1 VDVPRERFLP
11 PAPWLLSR
19 WLKGYQQPPDAD
31 PVYLYQD
38 VSVAIDPSH
47 YLNIGQ
53 TSFLI
58 GLIARGRPQLGET
71 VVHVGTGTGYYT
83 VGVVHKSST
92 LILQL
97 WARLVDART
106 GRDVFS
112 RNLNFRG
119 DTDEAWQR
127 AETFL
132 AAQIRDASTGWAAT
146 KDPFSIT
153 HLHSAHWRLHTPRR
167 HRAHH
172 NPDER
177 RRFLEAAGQTGL
189 ERRAFCHLGQPDP
202 TGGVAGRG
210 GEHCFHTPIE
220 D

>member
-1 VDVPRERFLP
+1 MDVPRERFLP

-19 WLKGYQQPPDAD
+19 GLKGYQQTPDAD

-38 VSVAIDPSH
+38 VPVAIDPSH
-47 YLNIGQ
+47 YLNIRQ

-71 VVHVGTGTGYYT
+71 VVHVGTGYYT

-97 WARLVDART
+97 WARLVDAHT

-112 RNLNFRG
+112 CNLNFRG

-132 AAQIRDASTGWAAT
+132 AAQIRDASTGE
-146 KDPFSIT
+146 PMR
-153 HLHSAHWRLHTPRR
+153 HPNRR
-167 HRAHH
+167 
-172 NPDER
+172 P
-177 RRFLEAAGQTGL
+177 
-189 ERRAFCHLGQPDP
+189 
-202 TGGVAGRG
+202 
-210 GEHCFHTPIE
+210 
-220 D
+220 